1 MPREWTDEQRA
12 AQAKRARKNFGH
24 EGRTPTQ
31 AKVEVAEVPAV
42 GRSAEVFMAENAGKI
57 AKTVEETE
65 DTDGNPVKTTH
76 TRPGTIFMY
85 KPLPRGG
92 YEPRLVS
99 VSSIG
104 LLLKEGWAENCPDC
118 GRKHTD
124 KQGNESADPNLCTA
138 HPPVAVILCPVCRV
152 RIYDN
157 MPFEAAGAEAD
168 EDENVIAPDDLIEST
183 PEQRLVAARNLHMW
197 VHHPRSAQERNVPL
211 PPDAVRD
218 TLTPVG
224 ADK

>member
-1 MPREWTDEQRA
+1 MPREWTEQQRA
-12 AQAKRARKNFGH
+12 EQAERARKNFGH
-24 EGRTPTQ
+24 DRKTPRQ
-31 AKVEVAEVPAV
+31 ASVEITENPPA
-42 GRSAEVFMAENAGKI
+42 GRSAEVFIAENEGKI
-57 AKTVEETE
+57 ARTVEETK

-104 LLLKEGWAENCPDC
+104 LLLRNGWAENCPDC
-118 GRKHTD
+118 GRKHID
-124 KQGNESADPNLCTA
+124 KAGKESADPNLCPA
-138 HPPVAVILCPVCRV
+138 HPPVAVIVCPVCRV

-157 MPFEAAGAEAD
+157 MPFEAVVAEAD
-168 EDENVIAPDDLIEST
+168 ADENVISPDDLTEST

-197 VHHPRSAQERNVPL
+197 VHHPRSAQERGVPQ
-211 PPDAVRD
+211 PPDAMRD

-224 ADK
+224 AKQ